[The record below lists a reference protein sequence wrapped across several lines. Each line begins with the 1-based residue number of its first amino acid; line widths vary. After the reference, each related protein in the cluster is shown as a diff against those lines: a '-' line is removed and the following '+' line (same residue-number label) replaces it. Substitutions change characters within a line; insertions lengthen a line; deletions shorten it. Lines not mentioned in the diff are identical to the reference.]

1 MDKQAEKKESS
12 VVGYNGKC
20 PICGSADGMIQK
32 GTDGRFRNI
41 CRVMGCPAFYRP
53 APYDGYEAKDEA
65 ANPFESS
72 LFAVDGMTVKQYLH
86 GRGD

>member
-1 MDKQAEKKESS
+1 MTGRDERARKEGHMREPEEKEK
-12 VVGYNGKC
+12 
-20 PICGSADGMIQK
+20 A
-32 GTDGRFRNI
+32 
-41 CRVMGCPAFYRP
+41 
-53 APYDGYEAKDEA
+53 AKDEA